1 MKRYLVYED
10 GNKLVGEFDELKEA
24 QQFVKVIYEN
34 ETSDDDEYD
43 KDLIIIDKVNNYEYS
58 YSYGVIWSG
67 RRWFKNERH

>member
-43 KDLIIIDKVNNYEYS
+43 KDLIIIDKENNYEYS
-58 YSYGVIWSG
+58 YNYSVNYWG
-67 RRWFKNERH
+67 RKWFKYERH

>member
-43 KDLIIIDKVNNYEYS
+43 KDLIIIDKVNNYEY
-58 YSYGVIWSG
+58 YYIYGVIWSG
-67 RRWFKNERH
+67 RRWIKNEKH

>member
-43 KDLIIIDKVNNYEYS
+43 KNLIIIDKVNNNEYS
-58 YSYGVIWSG
+58 YNYGVIWTG
-67 RRWFKNERH
+67 RRWIKNERH